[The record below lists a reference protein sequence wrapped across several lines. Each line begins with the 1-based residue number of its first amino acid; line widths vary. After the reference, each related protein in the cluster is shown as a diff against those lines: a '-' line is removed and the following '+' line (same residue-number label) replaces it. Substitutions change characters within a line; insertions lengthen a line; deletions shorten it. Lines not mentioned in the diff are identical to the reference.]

1 LCWREVRVTQVD
13 GGRDAA
19 PIGEP
24 GPLSPIDAARY
35 TGSCPGYRG
44 TLHRPVAQSAR
55 RPSDSLQ
62 WGLHERRGL
71 SCPRFRLLVGV
82 TTWPVLGILTL
93 GALVRLALLAVPR
106 AWFDEATTGLMGLAV
121 LRGQFPVYF
130 FGQPFMGALD
140 AYLAAPVY
148 LAFGTSFATLKLLP
162 VLLSIAWMGLAA
174 RLACDVAG
182 PRAAVW
188 TAILLTIPP
197 DFLLYWTHQAR
208 THYPLGLV
216 LGTLALLLAHRAASV
231 PRPRAAVLFWLLG
244 LVLGLGF
251 WTNFL
256 VLVFFPAA
264 ALLAARGGVR
274 RLVTGALRMIPAF
287 ALGSLPHWLY
297 GLSHGTAIP
306 PAGEPLP
313 LGALLSHLDV
323 FRRVSWPILVGVPVG
338 LRATWAGAF
347 LASALAVLY
356 GTALFDA
363 LRRKPDRA
371 DSGRWLGAGLV
382 ILAATNVV
390 VALGT
395 VYGRALDDHDQRYLL
410 PVYCALM
417 PLLGVW
423 LARLPPARAIPLGLA
438 VVLVHVGGGVT
449 RTLES
454 FAPTVAAAQA
464 ANAEEWQTVA
474 DKLAAE
480 GPRHVY
486 DRNPSTRLFTFLSGG
501 RVIFADPAQEIV
513 AEHALAV
520 DGTPRVGWSA
530 GSRTLQASLAALG
543 VRSRHREINRGGA
556 VLVEFVVADDR
567 LVELD
572 PSLFRVEA
580 SEGSDASGSVADRR
594 ADTLWRTAGGQRGGE
609 WLRVDVGTT
618 ARVALIRW
626 LPRTFQEVPRGIR
639 LEASVDG
646 IAWRMLVELPAYDG
660 PLYWSAGRP
669 MQRPRSGRVELRVP
683 PTPARHLRITQ
694 TGRDERWRWTVREVF
709 VYADAQGPPSADGAV
724 EGQALARDLRDA
736 GVTRLYADHGWA
748 SRVALADPSIRIPPA
763 NLFLDNH
770 GFLGPATDGL
780 PPFHWAPGTG
790 ALLEPADAP
799 SFVLAAR
806 RAGLEF
812 TARSLAGLEL
822 FVHAPS
828 PPLPGRPLE
837 TRALTVTAS
846 QRAERASRAV
856 DGDPWTRWA
865 TKGPR
870 AAGDWFRIDLAA
882 PRRLHTVRFTAT
894 NPSNLPEALEIEVS
908 ADGTSWRKVPATIQV
923 ERTLRWGGIALLADS
938 AAAVRL
944 DMEGVTARAVRLVL
958 SEGHPEA
965 TWSIHELELR
975 ASD

>member
-1 LCWREVRVTQVD
+1 
-13 GGRDAA
+13 
-19 PIGEP
+19 
-24 GPLSPIDAARY
+24 
-35 TGSCPGYRG
+35 
-44 TLHRPVAQSAR
+44 
-55 RPSDSLQ
+55 
-62 WGLHERRGL
+62 
-71 SCPRFRLLVGV
+71 V
-82 TTWPVLGILTL
+82 TTWSVLGVLTL

-140 AYLAAPVY
+140 AYVAAPVY
-148 LAFGTSFATLKLLP
+148 LTLGTSFATLKLLP
-162 VLLSIAWMGLAA
+162 VLLSITWMGLAA
-174 RLACDVAG
+174 RLAWDMAG
-182 PRAAVW
+182 PRAAGW
-188 TAILLTIPP
+188 TAILLAIPP

-216 LGTLALLLAHRAASV
+216 LGTLALLLAHRAASA
-231 PRPRAAVLFWLLG
+231 PWPRATVLFWLLG

-264 ALLAARGGVR
+264 ILVAARGGMR
-274 RLVTGALRMIPAF
+274 RLVTGALRMTPAF

-297 GLSHGTAIP
+297 GLPHGTAIP
-306 PAGEPLP
+306 PAGQMIPLETV
-313 LGALLSHLDV
+313 LSHLDV

-338 LRATWAGAF
+338 LRATWAGV
-347 LASALAVLY
+347 ALAAALAILY
-356 GTALFDA
+356 GAALLGA
-363 LRRKPDRA
+363 LRGKRDRA
-371 DSGRWLGAGLV
+371 VAGRWLGMALV
-382 ILAATNVV
+382 VLAAVNIA
-390 VALGT
+390 VAVGT

-410 PVYCALM
+410 PVYSTLM

-423 LARLPPARAIPLGLA
+423 LSRIPTARAALLGIA
-438 VVLVHVGGGVT
+438 VVLVHAGGAVT

-454 FAPTVAAAQA
+454 FAPTVALAQA
-464 ANAEEWQTVA
+464 ARAEAWQGIA
-474 DKLAAE
+474 SKLAAE

-486 DRNPSTRLFTFLSGG
+486 DRNPSTRLLTFLSGG
-501 RVIFADPAQEIV
+501 RVIFSDPFQEIV

-520 DGTPRVGWSA
+520 DGTPRVGWSVSPTLEA
-530 GSRTLQASLAALG
+530 GLVALG
-543 VRSRHREINRGGA
+543 VRSTLRDLNRQGA
-556 VLVEFVVADDR
+556 VHVDFVVADQR

-572 PSLFRVEA
+572 PCLFRVEA
-580 SEGSDASGSVADRR
+580 SEASDASGSVADRR
-594 ADTLWRTAGGQRGGE
+594 ADTLWRTAGGQQGGE

-646 IAWRMLVELPAYDG
+646 IAWRVLVELPAYDG

-669 MQRPRSGRVELRVP
+669 MQRVRGGRVELRVP
-683 PTPARHLRITQ
+683 PTPARYLRITQ
-694 TGRDERWRWTVREVF
+694 TGRDERWGWTVREVF
-709 VYADAQGPPSADGAV
+709 VYADAQGPPSADGTV
-724 EGQALARDLRDA
+724 EGQVLARGLRDA

-763 NLFLDNH
+763 NLSLDNH
-770 GFLGPATDGL
+770 GFLGPAADVL
-780 PPFHWAPGTG
+780 PPFHWAPGSG

-799 SFVLAAR
+799 SFLLAAR
-806 RAGLEF
+806 RAGLQF
-812 TARSLAGLEL
+812 SVRSLAGLEL

-828 PPLPGRPLE
+828 PPLPVRPLE
-837 TRALTVTAS
+837 ARALTVTAS
-846 QRAERASRAV
+846 QRPERASRAV

-894 NPSNLPEALEIEVS
+894 NPSNLPETLEIEVS